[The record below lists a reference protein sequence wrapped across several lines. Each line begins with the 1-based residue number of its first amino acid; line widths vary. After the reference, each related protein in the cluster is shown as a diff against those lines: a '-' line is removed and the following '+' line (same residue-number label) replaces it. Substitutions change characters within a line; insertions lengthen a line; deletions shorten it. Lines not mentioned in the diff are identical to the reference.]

1 MASGKAGR
9 GRRPAGSEKF
19 EKTLTRICVGLV
31 IAGPTLGL
39 AAGAL
44 GAAEFYPSDHM
55 LPVALTVMLSLV
67 GAGLLIA
74 ACAGAYVLGGWRAT
88 PFGVA
93 LVAGVGVLAYGLA
106 EADDAWRDV
115 GVVLLATSC
124 AGFWAAPA
132 ASPRERTTRRRS
144 GPAAS
149 RTPAGVGGV
158 FGTGAVIAIVGHV
171 VSVWWVLLF
180 GALAVGAATGA
191 GVGMWLE
198 NRREARAS

>member
-9 GRRPAGSEKF
+9 GQRPAGSEKF

-44 GAAEFYPSDHM
+44 GAAELYPSDHM
-55 LPVALTVMLSLV
+55 LPVALTVMLSLI
-67 GAGLLIA
+67 GTGLLIA
-74 ACAGAYVLGGWRAT
+74 ACAGAYVLGGWKAT

-93 LVAGVGVLAYGLA
+93 LVAGVGVLAYGLVQ
-106 EADDAWRDV
+106 ADDAWRDV
-115 GVVLLATSC
+115 GVFLLAASC

-132 ASPRERTTRRRS
+132 ASPRKRTTRRRS
-144 GPAAS
+144 GPTVS

-158 FGTGAVIAIVGHV
+158 FGAGAVIAIAGHV
-171 VSVWWVLLF
+171 VDVWWVLLF
-180 GALAVGAATGA
+180 GALAVGTTA
-191 GVGMWLE
+191 GVGIGLWLE